1 MLSFPKERSM
11 IEIRDAE
18 YFSRRETCERSAA
31 ILATNDVARR
41 IHLDL
46 AGRYAEKAARSAKHS
61 AWHAE

>member
-1 MLSFPKERSM
+1 M